1 MNEINIKLCAH
12 RKKAKAARRV
22 ECSVCFSAVEE
33 GEWGESRERE
43 VEVLKRPIKPEKE
56 TQLTNI
62 CSAWVTG
69 MAEIHAMRSSHSLL
83 TQQLCLIFTRPL
95 KSNKTRNYAQTVCE
109 CFWYLMR
116 LLCVLESPI
125 SEHNSFKKG
134 LHNWCVYGRVESS
147 FAPSTTAIHDLHL
160 RTKLNEHEA
169 WKKNNFSSQVA
180 WSEASNSSR
189 STANSLS
196 GFSRYQE
203 SIWTFSTTTTFG
215 SRAEPRKQKKKR
227 FQLFEYSFWMPKWA
241 HSLPCD
247 HVGQQFCR
255 NWIHYL
261 LHIASNES

>member
-22 ECSVCFSAVEE
+22 ECSVCFSAAEE

-69 MAEIHAMRSSHSLL
+69 TAEIHAMRSSHSLL

-116 LLCVLESPI
+116 LLCARVSHNIRTELFRRVFIIDVFMGELKVRLLHLPHPYMIFI
-125 SEHNSFKKG
+125 SE
-134 LHNWCVYGRVESS
+134 
-147 FAPSTTAIHDLHL
+147 
-160 RTKLNEHEA
+160 
-169 WKKNNFSSQVA
+169 
-180 WSEASNSSR
+180 
-189 STANSLS
+189 
-196 GFSRYQE
+196 
-203 SIWTFSTTTTFG
+203 
-215 SRAEPRKQKKKR
+215 
-227 FQLFEYSFWMPKWA
+227 
-241 HSLPCD
+241 
-247 HVGQQFCR
+247 R
-255 NWIHYL
+255 N
-261 LHIASNES
+261 